1 MQLYSSGRSPTPPLQ
16 TEPNRLQTEEGR
28 GEDTSTNAARMVSNT
43 MSQLQVYSWSVLIR
57 RSLLLRTL
65 QVSCKAVLA
74 GRGH

>member
-1 MQLYSSGRSPTPPLQ
+1 
-16 TEPNRLQTEEGR
+16 
-28 GEDTSTNAARMVSNT
+28 MVSNT